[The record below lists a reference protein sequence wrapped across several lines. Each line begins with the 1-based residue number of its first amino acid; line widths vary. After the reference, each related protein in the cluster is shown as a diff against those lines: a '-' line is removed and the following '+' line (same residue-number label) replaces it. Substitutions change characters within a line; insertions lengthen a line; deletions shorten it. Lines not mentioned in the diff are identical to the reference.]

1 MIKRIDS
8 TASGMLIGFTG
19 RQRYCLNSGNDTF
32 LRMNTSGSKDTSNDY
47 IDSLNAGF
55 TITSSAPRLDERP
68 MEAYVFLAI
77 A

>member
-8 TASGMLIGFTG
+8 TASGTADWFYWTTAMGI
-19 RQRYCLNSGNDTF
+19 NSGNDTF

-55 TITSSAPRLDERP
+55 TITSSALHR
-68 MEAYVFLAI
+68 
-77 A
+77 

>member
-1 MIKRIDS
+1 MMGI
-8 TASGMLIGFTG
+8 
-19 RQRYCLNSGNDTF
+19 NSGNDTF

-55 TITSSAPRLDERP
+55 TITSSAPTDERP
-68 MEAYVFLAI
+68 VAAHTYFLAI